1 MRSGNTKKA
10 LKIASLAVSI
20 FLFGCTVGPD
30 FKPPVAETPEN
41 YRFGTQQTARA
52 VNLKWWDMFN
62 DPVLYRLVTM
72 ALENNRDL
80 KIAVS
85 RIAEARASLGFT
97 RADQY
102 PALDIEAGATTGNF
116 SGVRSDDT
124 NTNLFI
130 APVLSW
136 EIDFWGKFRRATESA
151 QAELL
156 ASEFALRTVQL
167 SLISEVVGT
176 YYLLLDYHQRLAISQ
191 RTLKSRLASLDI
203 IQQRF
208 DEGIIPEIDVNQ
220 AQIQKE
226 IAAASIPLYE
236 RFIALNENALSTLL
250 GQLPKEI
257 QKGKPLGSQTIPPDI
272 PTGLPSELLNRRP
285 DIAEATALLEAQ
297 NAQVGVAEA
306 LRYPSISL
314 TGLLG
319 AASSELSSVTS
330 EGGIWSAGG
339 GLFGPIYNFG
349 KNIRRVEIEQER
361 TNQVLY
367 AYENTVLTAF
377 KEVEDAL
384 IEIETYRKQVASV
397 SRQQKAAKNAND
409 LARERYDQGVTSY
422 LEFLDAERTLFSV
435 ELDLSE
441 LRQLYLRAYVKL
453 YKALGGGWITKAEMA
468 PAAQ

>member
-1 MRSGNTKKA
+1 MRSGDTHKT
-10 LKIASLAVSI
+10 LKIVSLAISI

-41 YRFGTQQTARA
+41 YRFGTRQDARA
-52 VNLKWWDMFN
+52 MNLKWWDLFN
-62 DPVLYRLVTM
+62 DPVLYKLVTM

-85 RIAEARASLGFT
+85 RISEARASLGLT
-97 RADQY
+97 KADQY
-102 PALDIEAGATTGNF
+102 PSLDIEAGANAGNF

-124 NTNLFI
+124 NTNLFV
-130 APVLSW
+130 APILSW

-167 SLISEVVGT
+167 GLISEVVGT
-176 YYLLLDYHQRLAISQ
+176 YYLLLDYHQRLVISQ
-191 RTLKSRLASLDI
+191 NTLSSRLKSLNI

-236 RFIALNENALSTLL
+236 RLIALNENALSTLL

-257 QKGKPLGSQTIPPDI
+257 QKGRALNSQTAPPEI
-272 PTGLPSELLNRRP
+272 PTGLPSVLLDRRP
-285 DIAEATALLEAQ
+285 DIAEARARLEAQ
-297 NAQVGVAEA
+297 NAQIGVAEA

-319 AASSELSSVTS
+319 AASTELSSVTS

-361 TNQVLY
+361 P
-367 AYENTVLTAF
+367 
-377 KEVEDAL
+377 
-384 IEIETYRKQVASV
+384 
-397 SRQQKAAKNAND
+397 SRPGMYSRTRCSRLSRRWRTPWSRSKPTGGRSLRCPGRGTPPKTPMIWPGNA
-409 LARERYDQGVTSY
+409 T
-422 LEFLDAERTLFSV
+422 
-435 ELDLSE
+435 
-441 LRQLYLRAYVKL
+441 
-453 YKALGGGWITKAEMA
+453 TKA
-468 PAAQ
+468 